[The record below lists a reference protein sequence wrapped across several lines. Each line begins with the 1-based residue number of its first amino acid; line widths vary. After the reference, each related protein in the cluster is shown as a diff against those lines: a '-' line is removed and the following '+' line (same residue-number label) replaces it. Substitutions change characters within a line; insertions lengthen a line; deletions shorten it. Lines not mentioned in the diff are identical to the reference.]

1 MGVTKQAAQKRF
13 VPKRSDHPEPGQG
26 GIFGRF
32 TGGAR
37 RVVAEAQEQA
47 RDARNDQVGSVHIAL
62 GLLHV
67 PDTVAVRAIEA
78 AGVTLDAARTAV
90 SAVLDPP
97 GAPIQ
102 GHLAFTPEA
111 KQVLNLTTRHALR
124 LGHNFVSTGHILL
137 GVLADED
144 GKGAAGLTAAGLTR
158 AAVEKA
164 VVAFLAEGEPGE

>member
-1 MGVTKQAAQKRF
+1 M
-13 VPKRSDHPEPGQG
+13 
-26 GIFGRF
+26 
-32 TGGAR
+32 
-37 RVVAEAQEQA
+37 VAEAQEQA
-47 RDARNDQVGSVHIAL
+47 RDARNDRVGSVHIAL

-78 AGVTLDAARTAV
+78 AGVTLDAARMAV

-137 GVLADED
+137 GVLAED

-164 VVAFLAEGEPGE
+164 VVAFLAEGESGE